1 MLSFKKRKCETCF
14 NAGKSLTLISYTASC
29 TWPDERVPESR
40 CKVSIRSSKKRLHTK
55 NPPIS
60 SDIRHLWSDEAKW
73 VKRVMKKVSYMCG
86 ASLSEYVGN
95 GRDPDEKFLS
105 RVFDRENISCSSK
118 IELPY
123 FSVEAYPILCIYCGI
138 GGTKRTLNKV
148 VEHYPQCQSCS
159 DKPNVLRR
167 KRKTVVEGV
176 FTKRRNND
184 HSSIRY

>member
-1 MLSFKKRKCETCF
+1 MVPINKIFKET
-14 NAGKSLTLISYTASC
+14 A
-29 TWPDERVPESR
+29 
-40 CKVSIRSSKKRLHTK
+40 TK

-60 SDIRHLWSDEAKW
+60 SDIRHLWSDKAKW
-73 VKRVMKKVSYMCG
+73 VKSMMKKVPYVCE
-86 ASLSEYVGN
+86 ASLSECVGN

-105 RVFDRENISCSSK
+105 RVFVRENISCSSK

-138 GGTKRTLNKV
+138 GGTKRTLNKS

-167 KRKTVVEGV
+167 KRKTIVEGV

-184 HSSIRY
+184 HSNIRY

>member
-1 MLSFKKRKCETCF
+1 MQGINKIFKE
-14 NAGKSLTLISYTASC
+14 TASYK
-29 TWPDERVPESR
+29 EKVYSEISR
-40 CKVSIRSSKKRLHTK
+40 LDHDRYPHTLREMLHTYTTL
-55 NPPIS
+55 NT
-60 SDIRHLWSDEAKW
+60 
-73 VKRVMKKVSYMCG
+73 
-86 ASLSEYVGN
+86 
-95 GRDPDEKFLS
+95 
-105 RVFDRENISCSSK
+105 RVFVRENISCSSK

-138 GGTKRTLNKV
+138 GGTKRTLNKS

-159 DKPNVLRR
+159 DKPNVLHR

>member
-1 MLSFKKRKCETCF
+1 MQGINKIFKE
-14 NAGKSLTLISYTASC
+14 TASYK
-29 TWPDERVPESR
+29 EKVHSEISR
-40 CKVSIRSSKKRLHTK
+40 LDHDRYPHTLREMLHTYTTL
-55 NPPIS
+55 NT
-60 SDIRHLWSDEAKW
+60 
-73 VKRVMKKVSYMCG
+73 
-86 ASLSEYVGN
+86 
-95 GRDPDEKFLS
+95 
-105 RVFDRENISCSSK
+105 RVFVRENISCSSK

-123 FSVEAYPILCIYCGI
+123 FSVEAYPILCNYCGI
-138 GGTKRTLNKV
+138 GGIERTLNKS